1 MNYTYTYSSLRPDN
15 EANIPCGR
23 TLIAFDDISLRM
35 IKDRYLNCI
44 IIIIIIIVA

>member
-23 TLIAFDDISLRM
+23 TLIAFDDISLRI
-35 IKDRYLNCI
+35 IKDRCLNGI
-44 IIIIIIIVA
+44 IIITIIILS

>member
-23 TLIAFDDISLRM
+23 TLMAFADIFLRM
-35 IKDRYLNCI
+35 IKDRYLNRI
-44 IIIIIIIVA
+44 IIIIIITLL